1 MYINATAKHLLS
13 LTRLFA
19 DNSQHIN
26 AAAHISDI
34 ACIIHNGLQLLTN
47 WARQW
52 LVTYNPLKPEFV
64 LFALKYISFRNLFLI
79 IFKLLL

>member
-1 MYINATAKHLLS
+1 MYINANAKHLLS

-19 DNSQHIN
+19 DDIQHIN
-26 AAAHISDI
+26 AVVHIADI
-34 ACIIHNGLQLLTN
+34 ACIIHHDLQLLTN

-64 LFALKYISFRNLFLI
+64 LFALK
-79 IFKLLL
+79 